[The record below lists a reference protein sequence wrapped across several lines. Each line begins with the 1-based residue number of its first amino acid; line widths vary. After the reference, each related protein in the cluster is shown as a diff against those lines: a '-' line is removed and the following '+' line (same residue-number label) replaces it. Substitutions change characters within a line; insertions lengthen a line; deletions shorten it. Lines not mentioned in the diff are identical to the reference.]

1 MKKQLFALFLLLFV
15 IVLIPSSAFCKESV
29 YNETKTVKFNG
40 GQRSVNAIYIDLND
54 KSIRV
59 ETNYAKNK
67 IGSTDD
73 LKNIAELSKDANTEV
88 VAAINGSY
96 FNAYTDMIPFGT
108 LISKG
113 DYIRLGD
120 TGSTI
125 NFTADNTVNVDWLSI
140 KIKGAINDDWDYTG
154 NWYAWNFNSI
164 TDNSTAVEILT
175 PAFGKTTGNINKTCI
190 VVDNGKV
197 TQIKTGGAS
206 IPENGY
212 VIVTSDAKIYKKFK
226 LGDKVD
232 YIVQTFS
239 KDSNGK
245 LTPVDLTDI
254 RSTIGAGPILLKN
267 GVIYADGAKEGFKEA
282 KVNVNRSIRS
292 MAGVTKNNT
301 LIIATVPNVT
311 VKELAQIAKTLGCVD
326 AITLDCGASTG
337 MYYKGKVVTTPG
349 RKLSN
354 ALVITKLKNPPQKL
368 KVDGKPLV
376 LKSDIY
382 TDTSGELMLPFKDF
396 CNSIFVQNSISGN
409 NLVADIKGISLKM
422 TLSSSTATYGNK
434 KLTAKCSVISKNGVI
449 YIPAS
454 FITSAFGSTLSYD
467 SASKTYSMKLST
479 CDVNKLLFQAVD
491 EKNKSNYIKAESIL
505 QKVLDYVP
513 DNTGVNKQLAYLYHT
528 NLLNNPEKRLYYLE
542 KYNSLVDDDFDMQ
555 VALGWAYYSAKQ
567 LENAVNSFGK
577 ATKLNPDSA
586 SSWYALGVCYQSYTL
601 KQYQEALDCYNKALK
616 CKSITADLEQQIKP
630 LMEQCKAKLND

>member
-15 IVLIPSSAFCKESV
+15 IVLTPSSAFCKESV

-96 FNAYTDMIPFGT
+96 FNAYTDMLPFGT

-125 NFTADNTVNVDWLSI
+125 NFSADNTVNVDWLSI

-164 TDNSTAVEILT
+164 TDSSTAVEILT

-197 TQIKTGGAS
+197 TQIKTGGAN

-212 VIVTSDAKIYKKFK
+212 VIVTNDAKIYKKFK

-267 GVIYADGAKEGFKEA
+267 SVIYADGAKEGFKEA

-311 VKELAQIAKTLGCVD
+311 VKELAQIAKNLGCVD

-354 ALVITKLKNPPQKL
+354 ALVVTKLKNPPQKL
-368 KVDGKPLV
+368 KVDGEPLV

-396 CNSIFVQNSISGN
+396 CSSIFVQNSISGN
-409 NLVADIKGISLKM
+409 KLTADIKGISLKM
-422 TLSSSTATYGNK
+422 TLSSSTATYGDK
-434 KLTAKCSVISKNGVI
+434 KLTAKCNVISKNGVI

-479 CDVNKLLFQAVD
+479 CDVNQLLFQAVD
-491 EKNKSNYIKAESIL
+491 EKNKSNYVKAESIL

-513 DNTGVNKQLAYLYHT
+513 DNTGVNKQLANLYHT

-542 KYNSLVDDDFDMQ
+542 KYNALNPNDFDMQ

-567 LENAVNSFGK
+567 FENAVSSFTK

-586 SSWYALGVCYQSYTL
+586 STWYALGTCYQSYTL

-616 CKSITADLEQQIKP
+616 CKSITADLEQKIKP
-630 LMEQCKAKLND
+630 LMEQCKAKLNN

>member
-15 IVLIPSSAFCKESV
+15 IVLTPSSAFCKESV

-96 FNAYTDMIPFGT
+96 FNAYTDMLPFGT

-164 TDNSTAVEILT
+164 TDSSTAVEILT

-311 VKELAQIAKTLGCVD
+311 VKELAQIAKNLGCVD

-382 TDTSGELMLPFKDF
+382 TDTSGELLLPVMDF
-396 CNSIFVQNSISGN
+396 CSSIFVQNSISGN

>member
-15 IVLIPSSAFCKESV
+15 IVLTPSSAFCKESV

-96 FNAYTDMIPFGT
+96 FNAYTDMLPFGT

-125 NFTADNTVNVDWLSI
+125 NFSADNTVNVDWLSI

-164 TDNSTAVEILT
+164 TDSSTAVEILT

-197 TQIKTGGAS
+197 TQIKTGGAN

-267 GVIYADGAKEGFKEA
+267 SVIYADGAKEGFKEA

-311 VKELAQIAKTLGCVD
+311 VKELAQIANNLGCVD

-354 ALVITKLKNPPQKL
+354 ALVVTKLKNPPQKL
-368 KVDGKPLV
+368 KVDGEPLV

-396 CNSIFVQNSISGN
+396 CSSIFVQNSISGN
-409 NLVADIKGISLKM
+409 KLTADIKGISLKM
-422 TLSSSTATYGNK
+422 TLSSSTATYGDK
-434 KLTAKCSVISKNGVI
+434 KLTAKCNVISKNGVI

-479 CDVNKLLFQAVD
+479 CDVNQLLFQAVD
-491 EKNKSNYIKAESIL
+491 EKNKSNYVKAESIL

-513 DNTGVNKQLAYLYHT
+513 DNTGVNKQLANLYHT

-542 KYNSLVDDDFDMQ
+542 KYNALNPNDFDMQ

-567 LENAVNSFGK
+567 FENAVSSFTK

-586 SSWYALGVCYQSYTL
+586 STWYALGTCYQSYTL

-616 CKSITADLEQQIKP
+616 CKSITADLEQKIKP
-630 LMEQCKAKLND
+630 LMEQCKAKLNN

>member
-1 MKKQLFALFLLLFV
+1 MKKRLFSFFTLLFV
-15 IVLIPSSAFCKESV
+15 FVLIPSSAFCKDSV
-29 YNETKTVKFNG
+29 YNETKTIKFNG

-73 LKNIAELSKDANTEV
+73 LKNIAELSKDTNTEV

-96 FNAYTDMIPFGT
+96 FNAYTDMLPFGT
-108 LISKG
+108 LISEG
-113 DYIRLGD
+113 DFIRLGD

-125 NFTADNTVNVDWLSI
+125 NFTNDNSVNVDWLSI

-164 TDNSTAVEILT
+164 TNDPTAVEIIT
-175 PAFGKTTGNINKTCI
+175 PAFGKSTGNINKTCI
-190 VVDNGKV
+190 VVDNAKV
-197 TQIKTGGAS
+197 TQIKAGGAS

-239 KDSNGK
+239 KDSKGN

-292 MAGVTKNNT
+292 MAGITKNNT

-311 VKELAQIAKTLGCVD
+311 VKELAQIAKALGCID

-337 MYYKGKVVTTPG
+337 MYYKGKIVTTPG

-354 ALVITKLKNPPQKL
+354 ALVVTKLKSAPQNL
-368 KVDGKPLV
+368 KVDGKTMV

-396 CNSIFVQNSISGN
+396 CNNIFTKYSINGN
-409 NLVADIKGISLKM
+409 KLVADIKGIDLKM
-422 TLSSSTATYGNK
+422 TLSSSTASYGEK
-434 KLTAKCSVISKNGVI
+434 KLSAKCNVTTKNGII

-454 FITSAFGSTLSYD
+454 FITSAFGSTLSYN
-467 SASKTYSMKLST
+467 STNKTYSMKLST
-479 CDVNKLLFQAVD
+479 CDVNQLLSQAID
-491 EKNKSNYIKAESIL
+491 EKNKSNYTKAETL
-505 QKVLDYVP
+505 LKKVLDYVP
-513 DNTGVNKQLAYLYHT
+513 DNPGVNKQLANLYHT

-542 KYNSLVDDDFDMQ
+542 KYNILNPNDFDMQ
-555 VALGWAYYSAKQ
+555 VALGWAYYTAKQ
-567 LENAVNSFGK
+567 FENAVSSFTK

-586 SSWYALGVCYQSYTL
+586 STWYALGTCYQNYAL

-616 CKSITADLEQQIKP
+616 CKSITADLEQKIKP
-630 LMEQCKAKLND
+630 LMEQCKSKL